1 RDRVT
6 ASRMGKHAVELLSNG
21 KRNRLVG
28 IINGTMHDFDI
39 GDALDMKK
47 DLQETLYETAGIL
60 SLA

>member
-1 RDRVT
+1 
-6 ASRMGKHAVELLSNG
+6 MGKHAVELLSNG